1 MSSFLRK
8 LVTAN
13 FFLLGIMLLDKPL
26 QGLSELPESSLAMLL
41 RTAARYLAAVVS
53 LASIPARAWLWV
65 STPLLPLL
73 LLLLQGFGKLSVAR
87 EKGKGPAAT
96 GNSFWLNALLVAAW
110 FAAFGFSLWSAW
122 I

>member
-8 LVTAN
+8 LVTVN
-13 FFLLGIMLLDKPL
+13 FFFLGIMLLDKPL
-26 QGLSELPESSLAMLL
+26 QGLSELPESSLAMLI
-41 RTAARYLAAVVS
+41 RTAARYLGAVVT

-65 STPLLPLL
+65 STPLLLV
-73 LLLLQGFGKLSVAR
+73 LLLLQGFGKLSGAR
-87 EKGKGPAAT
+87 EKGKEPAAS